1 MWRTGLR
8 EQLQNTPLYATY
20 GDARSGWCPA
30 VRLSRSE
37 NPRGAVIERR
47 SLQLVSWSLDD
58 GERLHRE
65 APSTFWMPSAER
77 RHALV
82 EGDLVK
88 LIFSMS
94 VRDPATGRES
104 LEVERMWVIVKG
116 RDANRYRGVLDND
129 PYCTRDLVNGAVV
142 EFEPRHVIQIYDDA

>member
-1 MWRTGLR
+1 
-8 EQLQNTPLYATY
+8 
-20 GDARSGWCPA
+20 
-30 VRLSRSE
+30 
-37 NPRGAVIERR
+37 
-47 SLQLVSWSLDD
+47 
-58 GERLHRE
+58 
-65 APSTFWMPSAER
+65 MPSAER

-104 LEVERMWVIVKG
+104 IEVERMWVIVKG